1 MRLNRYLLTA
11 AVALAALFGASEAS
25 AANLTTGL
33 TQGVVSTIT
42 TRHNDEYSVVKAFK
56 ITSSTTG
63 NLSIDVPANTLAA
76 PKLYLYGTDTSSGGI
91 SPTAFQAPLPISVTP
106 DGSGVSYTDPVS
118 ITTALASVTSA
129 ANITSLTLDT
139 STRRLDISATNVAGS
154 ETLDGRL
161 EYRVPVKYR
170 WYRQF

>member
-1 MRLNRYLLTA
+1 MRLHQLLLTA
-11 AVALAALFGASEAS
+11 TLTLAAAFGAVTAQ

-56 ITSSTTG
+56 ITSATTG
-63 NLSIDVPANTLAA
+63 PVRIDVPANTLAA
-76 PKLYLYGTDTSSGGI
+76 PKLYLYGTDTSAGGI
-91 SPTAFQAPLPISVTP
+91 SPSIVQAPLPLAVIP
-106 DGSGVSYTDPVS
+106 DGQSVSYTDPVS
-118 ITTALASVTSA
+118 VTTALSDVTTAAKLAST
-129 ANITSLTLDT
+129 TLDT
-139 STRRLDISATNVAGS
+139 SARRLDISATGITS
-154 ETLDGRL
+154 TETLDGRL